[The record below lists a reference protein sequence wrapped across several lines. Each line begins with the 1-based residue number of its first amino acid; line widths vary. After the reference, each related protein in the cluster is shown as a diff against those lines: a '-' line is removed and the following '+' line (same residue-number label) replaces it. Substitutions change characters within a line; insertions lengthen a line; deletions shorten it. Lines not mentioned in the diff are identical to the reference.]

1 MCLFISQVC
10 DNYESTVSVA
20 APPIP
25 SNLDKEWDET
35 SLVHS
40 NMKTHLDLH
49 NQFNRGNDEDSGDD
63 NDDTADDEQ
72 QVDLREMEQRFLSDR
87 LTGPLTLLY
96 AAQLCKLAKNAS
108 MGKAREL
115 VIHIAGSNTVEM
127 LGIIKWEYL
136 AHRLPNLES
145 LRLVFIGPELADH
158 EEEDGLVSAIA
169 NGDGNPLGVCGDC
182 ADQGRAIH
190 YEVGYCNIK
199 CTLNPN
205 CGKTGKPRSL
215 NYSKLV
221 KQ

>member
-1 MCLFISQVC
+1 
-10 DNYESTVSVA
+10 
-20 APPIP
+20 
-25 SNLDKEWDET
+25 
-35 SLVHS
+35 
-40 NMKTHLDLH
+40 MKKHLDLH
-49 NQFNRGNDEDSGDD
+49 NQINRDNDEDLGDD
-63 NDDTADDEQ
+63 NDDTAGGEQ

-96 AAQLCKLAKNAS
+96 AAQLCKLAKNVS
-108 MGKAREL
+108 IGKVREL

-158 EEEDGLVSAIA
+158 EEEDGLVSAMT

-190 YEVGYCNIK
+190 YEVGHFIANCN
-199 CTLNPN
+199 LNTN
-205 CGKTGKPRSL
+205 GEK
-215 NYSKLV
+215 
-221 KQ
+221 